1 MSESAVPTTEQEP
14 PLPRFGALGY
24 ANYRQFWLAN
34 VARVFG
40 LQFRFIGAG
49 WLTHLLTPSPV
60 WLGIVGLAAAIPTIV
75 LSVPAGTLADR
86 FDNRKLLVWSQ
97 ALTAL
102 CMFAMAFLVVA
113 ELATA
118 ADRARLVMPVKMRVP
133 VPMPVSL

>member
-86 FDNRKLLVWSQ
+86 FDNRKLLVWS
-97 ALTAL
+97 LL
-102 CMFAMAFLVVA
+102 DRLKVDFAGNRKLVA
-113 ELATA
+113 ELKQMTQ
-118 ADRARLVMPVKMRVP
+118 DPGQT
-133 VPMPVSL
+133 